1 MKKEYTRLAILT
13 QGSSYT
19 SVIYAS
25 RAQLRLVLCK
35 GEIPKEQLITTT
47 NVKNYPGYQNNT
59 FKARI
64 MSNFEIQSKKFGLIL
79 EVDLLA
85 QYIFLFIR
93 ID

>member
-1 MKKEYTRLAILT
+1 M
-13 QGSSYT
+13 
-19 SVIYAS
+19 
-25 RAQLRLVLCK
+25 LCK

-85 QYIFLFIR
+85 
-93 ID
+93 